1 VPRRSRSVIALIAV
15 PLLVLGVASLS
26 GCGTSGPDDADRAAW
41 QTWADGLLD
50 GRDGVSGMMVADAS
64 DAGIRMDFPSPQP
77 VTAVELRCIGTDSAR
92 FTLHY
97 TGADDAV
104 TATQDIVCH
113 DGGLL
118 TPIAVPTSLGALT
131 AFEASATSPDGEG
144 YWVAIPQQ

>member
-77 VTAVELRCIGTDSAR
+77 VTAVELRCIG
-92 FTLHY
+92 
-97 TGADDAV
+97 ADDAV